1 MASLLIDFLQWRLF
15 DSQFSM
21 VYFNEKFSLARQM
34 RHTTQQKYNPAFAID
49 K

>member
-34 RHTTQQKYNPAFAID
+34 RHTTQQKDNPAFAID